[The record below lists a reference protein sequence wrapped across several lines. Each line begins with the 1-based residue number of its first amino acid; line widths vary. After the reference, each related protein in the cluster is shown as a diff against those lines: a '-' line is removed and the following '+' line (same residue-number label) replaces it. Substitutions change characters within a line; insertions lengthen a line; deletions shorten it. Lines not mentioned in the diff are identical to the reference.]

1 MHNKSIHSMGTDPLS
16 TWVYHPRQLAMRIQ
30 QSIAFNNECNMGN
43 DADTTFAG
51 KGCIHS
57 R

>member
-1 MHNKSIHSMGTDPLS
+1 MGTDPLS